1 MLLLDRLMSCAGS
14 VTRGRSPMQ
23 RVAVAALAVLA
34 ALAGATEARA
44 QGAGDWPSK
53 SVRIIVNFGPGGS
66 ADNSMRPYAERLS
79 KNLGQQLVLEHRG
92 GASGALGAEA
102 LTKSPPDGYTF
113 MITPALTMVIL
124 PHLRKTPFDP
134 LKDFVPVTAPTVGS
148 LLFAVHPKLPGKSV
162 PEVVAHL
169 KANPGKYSWGTA
181 GVGSMG
187 HIMLETFKAAA
198 GVDVLHVP
206 YRGGG
211 ESLAD
216 FLAGVVQLHADANT
230 LPHIASGKAGLFA
243 VVDSARHPDYP
254 DVPLLEEFY
263 PEIDFLAW
271 FGIFAPVGTPDAIVQ
286 KFSAELVKVSKDPEL
301 GALLRKVA
309 LAPTAGPPE
318 ALDAMLRKDHARFG
332 ALIRKLGIRA
342 E

>member
-1 MLLLDRLMSCAGS
+1 MKLVRLLQCG
-14 VTRGRSPMQ
+14 VVFIVG
-23 RVAVAALAVLA
+23 LATGA
-34 ALAGATEARA
+34 ESAGAQDAK
-44 QGAGDWPSK
+44 DWPNK
-53 SVRIIVNFGPGGS
+53 TVRIIVNFGAGGS

-79 KNLGQQLVLEHRG
+79 KSLGQQFVLEHRG

-102 LTKSPPDGYTF
+102 LTKSAPDGYTF
-113 MITPALTMVIL
+113 LITPALTMVIL
-124 PHLRKTPFDP
+124 PHLRKTPFDT
-134 LKDFVPVTAPTVGS
+134 LKDFVPVTAPTVAT
-148 LLFAVHPKLPGKSV
+148 LLFAVHPSLPGKSV
-162 PEVVAHL
+162 QEVVTHL

-198 GVDVLHVP
+198 GVDILHVP

-216 FLAGVVQLHADANT
+216 FVAGVVQLHADANT
-230 LPHIASGKAGLFA
+230 LPHVASGKAGLFA
-243 VVDSARHPDYP
+243 VVDRARHPDYP
-254 DVPLLEEFY
+254 NVPLLKEFY
-263 PEIDFLAW
+263 PEVDFLAW
-271 FGIFAPVGTPDAIVQ
+271 FGIFAPVGTPDAVVK
-286 KFSAELVKVSKDPEL
+286 KFASEMIKIGNDPEL

-318 ALDAMLRKDHARFG
+318 ELDEMLKKDHARFG
-332 ALIRKLGIRA
+332 ALIQKLGIKA